1 MPQHGYEFEKVQPI
15 LNMESLKKQWNAL
28 NTLLEVEMASK
39 VLAGAQLRA
48 SGTIRRLH
56 NDVIITALPYSSQ
69 VKRHVC
75 N

>member
-1 MPQHGYEFEKVQPI
+1 MQPI
-15 LNMESLKKQWNAL
+15 LDMDSLKKQWNAL

-56 NDVIITALPYSSQ
+56 YDVIITALADSSQ
-69 VKRHVC
+69 AKRHVC